1 MTCAE
6 SHYRGLSMH
15 QLDTKEKSR
24 LRREKEAADESETV
38 GGSGKKRRAP
48 PSSAK
53 KSKKAKVEPV
63 AVAAD
68 SSVIE
73 LDLSEITATLK
84 DYQLYGV
91 TWLATLD
98 EMGASG
104 ILADG
109 MRVFLCLSSIEL
121 ILPF

>member
-1 MTCAE
+1 MDA
-6 SHYRGLSMH
+6 
-15 QLDTKEKSR
+15 KEQAK
-24 LRREKEAADESETV
+24 LRREEEAAVESEAT
-38 GGSGKKRRAP
+38 GASGRKRKAT

-109 MRVFLCLSSIEL
+109 MRVFLCLCSIEL